1 MGFEAPGGFR
11 IPVLRGVSILRHA
24 DCMTTTTLINN
35 PVGTV
40 TNPRAV
46 ERLIAGQPTSDSAG
60 VKLLID
66 VYAATIPTYRHEP
79 KLHVNHQTVLRI
91 KDGLPKMKDLPKE
104 MGGLGEALPSSPL
117 RGGMTAH

>member
-24 DCMTTTTLINN
+24 DCMTTTTLINS

-66 VYAATIPTYRHEP
+66 VYAATIPMYRHG
-79 KLHVNHQTVLRI
+79 R
-91 KDGLPKMKDLPKE
+91 
-104 MGGLGEALPSSPL
+104 SSMSTTRPFCAS
-117 RGGMTAH
+117 RTGSPR